1 MGRSSNTTE
10 VKVPE
15 YLENAARQNIDL
27 GNQIAEIGY
36 VPYYGPDVAAM
47 TPMQMAAGDN
57 IGAAASAFG
66 LAMPTSA
73 GAGMPAAIDY
83 NGIGA
88 YSSGALYDQALA
100 ELQQRAPAQFE
111 ALRAMFIDPV
121 TGAGPSGIYGDNMPM
136 EMSQPSGGGREGR
149 ERIEQARERSGPN
162 YSSASN
168 NLRAV
173 LPGGV
178 NDPRLERPVNQAI
191 ARAATPRS
199 GEMTSSLRPIA
210 RPNQSDRSRS
220 SGMGGGK

>member
-66 LAMPTSA
+66 LAMPTST
-73 GAGMPAAIDY
+73 GAGMPTAMDY

-121 TGAGPSGIYGDNMPM
+121 TGAGPTGIYGQGMPA
-136 EMSQPSGGGREGR
+136 EMAQPPSGGREGR
-149 ERIEQARERSGPN
+149 ERIEQARERSRTGRMQGPISPSGAVAESGFRADLTRSLSDPFYDPPGN
-162 YSSASN
+162 VLSRNFGNSSPKS
-168 NLRAV
+168 RA
-173 LPGGV
+173 G
-178 NDPRLERPVNQAI
+178 D
-191 ARAATPRS
+191 S
-199 GEMTSSLRPIA
+199 
-210 RPNQSDRSRS
+210 
-220 SGMGGGK
+220 MGGGK

>member
-1 MGRSSNTTE
+1 MGRGSTTTE

-15 YLENAARQNIDL
+15 YLESAARGNIKL
-27 GNQIAEIGY
+27 GNEISEIGY

-66 LAMPTSA
+66 LAMPTST
-73 GAGMPAAIDY
+73 GAGMPTAMDY

-111 ALRAMFIDPV
+111 ALQAMFIDPV
-121 TGAGPSGIYGDNMPM
+121 TGQREGGLGNKGGGAAA
-136 EMSQPSGGGREGR
+136 SQPMQGGSDRDDRSGRDR
-149 ERIEQARERSGPN
+149 VEQARERSGPN

-178 NDPRLERPVNQAI
+178 NDPRLERPVNQAV
-191 ARAATPRS
+191 ASAMNALR
-199 GEMTSSLRPIA
+199 GEQTSSLRPIA
-210 RPNQSDRSRS
+210 RPTRN
-220 SGMGGGK
+220 

>member
-1 MGRSSNTTE
+1 MGRGSTTTE

-15 YLENAARQNIDL
+15 YLESAARGNIKL
-27 GNQIAEIGY
+27 GNEVSEIGY

-66 LAMPTSA
+66 LAMPTST
-73 GAGMPAAIDY
+73 GAGMPTAMDY

-100 ELQQRAPAQFE
+100 ELQQRRPAQFE
-111 ALRAMFIDPV
+111 ALQAMFIDPV
-121 TGAGPSGIYGDNMPM
+121 TGQREGGLGNK
-136 EMSQPSGGGREGR
+136 GGGAVAPQPMQGGSDRDDRSGR
-149 ERIEQARERSGPN
+149 DRVEQARERSNRTN
-162 YSSASN
+162 YSSMSN

-210 RPNQSDRSRS
+210 RPNRNVR
-220 SGMGGGK
+220 G

>member
-1 MGRSSNTTE
+1 MGRGRTTTE

-15 YLENAARQNIDL
+15 YLESAARGNIKL
-27 GNQIAEIGY
+27 GNEISEIGY

-66 LAMPTSA
+66 LAMPTST
-73 GAGMPAAIDY
+73 GAGMPTATDY
-83 NGIGA
+83 NGMSA

-121 TGAGPSGIYGDNMPM
+121 TGKREGGLGNKGGGAAA
-136 EMSQPSGGGREGR
+136 SQPMQGGSDRDDRSGRDR
-149 ERIEQARERSGPN
+149 VEQARERSNRTN
-162 YSSASN
+162 YSSMSN

-210 RPNQSDRSRS
+210 RPTRN
-220 SGMGGGK
+220 

>member
-27 GNQIAEIGY
+27 GNQVSQIGY

-66 LAMPTSA
+66 LAMPTST
-73 GAGMPAAIDY
+73 GAGMPTAMDY

-121 TGAGPSGIYGDNMPM
+121 TGDLASGAYSQNMPM

-149 ERIEQARERSGPN
+149 ERIEQAREGSGRN
-162 YSSASN
+162 YSSMSN

>member
-27 GNQIAEIGY
+27 GNRISQIGY

-66 LAMPTSA
+66 LAMPTST
-73 GAGMPAAIDY
+73 GAGMPTATDY
-83 NGIGA
+83 NGMSA

-121 TGAGPSGIYGDNMPM
+121 TGELPSGAYSQNMPM

-149 ERIEQARERSGPN
+149 ERIEQARERSNTGRMQGPISPSGAVAESGFRADLTRSLTDPFYDPAGN
-162 YSSASN
+162 VFSRNFGKSSPKS
-168 NLRAV
+168 RA
-173 LPGGV
+173 G
-178 NDPRLERPVNQAI
+178 D
-191 ARAATPRS
+191 S
-199 GEMTSSLRPIA
+199 
-210 RPNQSDRSRS
+210 
-220 SGMGGGK
+220 MGGGK

>member
-15 YLENAARQNIDL
+15 YLETAARGNIDL
-27 GNQIAEIGY
+27 GNQISQIGY

-66 LAMPTSA
+66 LAMPTSTN
-73 GAGMPAAIDY
+73 AGMPTAMDY

-88 YSSGALYDQALA
+88 YSSGDLYDQALA

-121 TGAGPSGIYGDNMPM
+121 TGELASGAYSQNMPA
-136 EMSQPSGGGREGR
+136 EMAQPSSGGDGR
-149 ERIEQARERSGPN
+149 ERIQQARERSGP
-162 YSSASN
+162 SSFASSS
-168 NLRAV
+168 LRAA

-191 ARAATPRS
+191 ARALTPQRS
-199 GEMTSSLRPIA
+199 EMTSSLRPVA